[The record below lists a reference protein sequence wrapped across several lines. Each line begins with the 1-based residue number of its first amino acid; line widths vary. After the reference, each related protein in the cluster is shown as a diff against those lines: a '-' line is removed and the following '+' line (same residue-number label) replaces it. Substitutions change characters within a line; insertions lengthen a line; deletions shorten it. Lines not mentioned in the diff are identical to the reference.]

1 MMPPMP
7 SASPILGSVC
17 SGLKSPDA
25 TAYRTSCRCVTG
37 PLTRVG
43 MASPTCTS
51 SKYSFVGIWA
61 LVVMYAS
68 PLMCGCQSLPRNC
81 NLAGIQH
88 RYTVLVGIADL
99 DGEDIHRLA

>member
-1 MMPPMP
+1 MMAPMP

-25 TAYRTSCRCVTG
+25 PAYRTSCRCVTG

-51 SKYSFVGIWA
+51 SKYSFAGTWA

-68 PLMCGCQSLPRNC
+68 PLCCGCQSLPRNC
-81 NLAGIQH
+81 NLAGIQNRGH
-88 RYTVLVGIADL
+88 VLVGLQNL
-99 DGEDIHRLA
+99 DG